1 MTHQDGKRKV
11 GNVLADKEDVC
22 NLQEYAILENEGG
35 TYEYVTWDVKGEK
48 LSWIRGQASILEDV
62 FCLRNITLEG
72 EEETMETPLEVKYE
86 LNQLPKWNKTKYYC
100 VVIGEQQAALIKHC
114 DTGELLDPDSEE
126 YSVVKK
132 MFDKFGVTLE

>member
-1 MTHQDGKRKV
+1 MTHQDGQRNV
-11 GNVLADKEDVC
+11 ENVLADKEHVYH
-22 NLQEYAILENEGG
+22 LQEYAVLENEDG

-62 FCLRNITLEG
+62 FCLRNITSEG
-72 EEETMETPLEVKYE
+72 EEETMESPLEVKYE

-114 DTGELLDPDSEE
+114 DTGELFDPDSKG
-126 YSVVKK
+126 YSAVKK
-132 MFDKFGVTLE
+132 MFEKFGVTLE